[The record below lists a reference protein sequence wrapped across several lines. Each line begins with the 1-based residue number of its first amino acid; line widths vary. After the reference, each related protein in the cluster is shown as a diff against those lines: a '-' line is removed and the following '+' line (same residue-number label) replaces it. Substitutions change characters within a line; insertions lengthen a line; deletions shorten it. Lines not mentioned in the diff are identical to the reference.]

1 MSAETT
7 PSVIEDDAYQGIYH
21 GLGAAAKGR
30 PSGDDVRADRFHLAE
45 ILKRTR
51 EAHGLTLDEVAE
63 ITRVRRAY
71 LEALEQAAYDVL
83 PSRAFAIGHVKA
95 YAKALGLDEETLAD
109 MFKVEVAESATR
121 LHAPSGASLEDL

>member
-21 GLGAAAKGR
+21 GLGASRKGHA
-30 PSGDDVRADRFHLAE
+30 SADARADRFHLAE
-45 ILKRTR
+45 ILKSTR
-51 EAHGLTLDEVAE
+51 EAKGLTLDQVSE
-63 ITRVRRAY
+63 ITRVRRAF

-95 YAKALGLDEETLAD
+95 YAKALGLDEEALAD
-109 MFKVEVAESATR
+109 MFKIEVAESATR
-121 LHAPSGASLEDL
+121 MVAKVWRP